1 MVLQTII
8 KIGRC
13 DSVSA
18 DVYLKEH
25 INLGYSS
32 ISNIFQIA
40 GLLGNYTID
49 ILNADG
55 TVHESIETTGHFHTI
70 DLTAL
75 PPGMYLISIQS
86 NENVNVA
93 YVTIIKF

>member
-1 MVLQTII
+1 VVLQTII
-8 KIGRC
+8 KIGGC

-40 GLLGNYTID
+40 GLLRDYTID
-49 ILNADG
+49 ILNADE
-55 TVHESIETTGHFHTI
+55 TVHESIETTGHFHKI

-75 PPGMYLISIQS
+75 PAG
-86 NENVNVA
+86 
-93 YVTIIKF
+93 K